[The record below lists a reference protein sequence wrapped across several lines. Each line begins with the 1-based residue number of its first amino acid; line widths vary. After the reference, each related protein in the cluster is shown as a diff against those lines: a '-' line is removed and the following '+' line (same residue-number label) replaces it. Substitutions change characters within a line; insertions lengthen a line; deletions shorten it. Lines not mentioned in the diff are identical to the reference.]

1 MEEKMNF
8 WNWYENF
15 WKAWAVFMGIMVAS
29 RLLRTQGLYYAN
41 SGSMIGNVMFLV
53 IQILCVIYT
62 SLLLF
67 KFVKPLYE
75 RKEEK

>member
-8 WNWYENF
+8 WNWYEGF

-29 RLLRTQGLYYAN
+29 QLLRTQGLYYAN

-53 IQILCVIYT
+53 IQILCVLFT
-62 SLLLF
+62 GLSCFSGLLNHF
-67 KFVKPLYE
+67 IKE
-75 RKEEK
+75 RR